1 MTLKCVNTLVRN
13 SIILWH
19 KSDVRD
25 VHILFLLAV
34 ENQALLLNI
43 VLERQ
48 LFEGFNIIAV

>member
-13 SIILWH
+13 SIILLH

-25 VHILFLLAV
+25 MHILFLLAV